1 MPRCSITFFVS
12 LVALFLVFCL
22 FSSGCGRSLE
32 RGAVK
37 RVASPSKASMAA
49 PVTTVRQN
57 LSMANALKNG
67 VSSEYTLGVEDRV
80 QITVFRHDELRME
93 TTIDPTG
100 QISYYLIGDI
110 QAAGLTPFELR
121 DTIRDKL
128 REYLRQPEVVVRV
141 TEPRSRKIFVLGQV
155 KKPGVYPMRS
165 ALTLLEAISAAG
177 GATRDAYLSGA
188 YVVREGKIMLVNFF
202 KLIAKGNTN
211 KNIPL
216 LAGDAIYIPDSKDQK
231 VFVLGEVNRQSAIP
245 TTDTMTLLEA
255 IAAAGG
261 FTHDANRKSIL
272 VMRGNLSEPDV
283 MQIDAERMDLV
294 NNIPLQRGDI
304 IYVASSSFADIERIA
319 VRVAHIL
326 TPFLDVSRGIIYGDT
341 AIDILK
347 SEEVRKEV
355 TIPVY

>member
-1 MPRCSITFFVS
+1 MPKCRLTFQVS
-12 LVALFLVFCL
+12 LLIFSLVFCL
-22 FSSGCGRSLE
+22 FPSGCRRSLD
-32 RGAVK
+32 RTGVK
-37 RVASPSKASMAA
+37 RTVSRPKASMGA

-57 LSMANALKNG
+57 LSMANRLKNA
-67 VSSEYTLGVEDRV
+67 VSSEYILGAEDTVE
-80 QITVFRHDELRME
+80 ISVFRHDELSME

-110 QAAGLTPFELR
+110 QASGLTPFELR
-121 DTIRDKL
+121 DKIREEL

-155 KKPGVYPMRS
+155 KNPGVYRMRS
-165 ALTLLEAISAAG
+165 ELTLLEAISAAG
-177 GATRDAYLSGA
+177 GVTRDAYLSGA
-188 YVVREGKIMLVNFF
+188 YVVRDGKILLVNFF
-202 KLIAKGNTN
+202 KLIAKGNTDE
-211 KNIPL
+211 NIPL
-216 LAGDAIYIPDSKDQK
+216 LVGDVIYLPDNKDQK

-283 MQIDAERMDLV
+283 MQIDAGGMGLV

-304 IYVASSSFADIERIA
+304 IYVASSSFANVERIA
-319 VRVAHIL
+319 VRIAHIL

-341 AIDILK
+341 AIDII
-347 SEEVRKEV
+347 SGETFQTQV
-355 TIPVY
+355 TVPVQ

>member
-1 MPRCSITFFVS
+1 MPRCSLTFSVS

-32 RGAVK
+32 RSAVQ
-37 RVASPSKASMAA
+37 RAASPPKASMAA

-57 LSMANALKNG
+57 LSMAAALKNPAP
-67 VSSEYTLGVEDRV
+67 SEYMLGAEDRV
-80 QITVFRHDELRME
+80 EITVFRHDELGME

-110 QAAGLTPFELR
+110 QAAGLTPYELR
-121 DTIRDKL
+121 DKIREEL
-128 REYLRQPEVVVRV
+128 REYLKQPEVVVRV

-155 KKPGVYPMRS
+155 KNPGVYRMRS
-165 ALTLLEAISAAG
+165 ELTLLEAISAAG
-177 GATRDAYLSGA
+177 GVTRDAYLSGA
-188 YVVREGKIMLVNFF
+188 YVVRDGKILLVNFF
-202 KLIAKGNTN
+202 KLIARGNTDE
-211 KNIPL
+211 NIPL
-216 LAGDAIYIPDSKDQK
+216 LVGDVIYIPDNKDQK

-245 TTDTMTLLEA
+245 TTDTMTLIEA

-283 MQIDAERMDLV
+283 MQIDAGRMDLV

-304 IYVASSSFADIERIA
+304 IYVASSSFADVERIA
-319 VRVAHIL
+319 VRIAHIL
-326 TPFLDVSRGIIYGDT
+326 APFLDVSRGIIYGNT
-341 AIDILK
+341 AIDILTGEK
-347 SEEVRKEV
+347 FQTQV
-355 TIPVY
+355 TIPVF